1 MYLQA
6 CTTAA
11 GYFVQW
17 LVLLFSYTLQA
28 HQYETVSGFICET
41 FGYIP
46 KTGESINVVLE
57 KAKRE
62 ESSDYNE
69 EESERHDEKNTHQAF
84 KLEVLILLL
93 RIFSRVIYYPEFF
106 CN

>member
-1 MYLQA
+1 M
-6 CTTAA
+6 
-11 GYFVQW
+11 
-17 LVLLFSYTLQA
+17 FSVLQA

-84 KLEVLILLL
+84 KLEVLILIL
-93 RIFSRVIYYPEFF
+93 
-106 CN
+106 